1 MPDADQANTQAERE
15 VSAHTAPHQGFVLMQ
30 QLTIYIKET
39 DHVAHRPLYLKI
51 LELIKDN
58 NGAGATMLK
67 GVAGYSSSS
76 HAIQTAGFADIQHK
90 LPLVIVVVE
99 TASWIEAIL
108 PQLETLL
115 QSCGGLLTIQDLEA
129 HRYLHPNLAKK
140 KE

>member
-1 MPDADQANTQAERE
+1 MPDDDTTNMQAEQEIGAR
-15 VSAHTAPHQGFVLMQ
+15 TAPHQGFMLMQ

-39 DHVAHRPLYLKI
+39 DHVAHRPLYLKV
-51 LELIKDN
+51 LELIKEN

-99 TASWIEAIL
+99 TAAWIEAIL
-108 PQLETLL
+108 PQLEALL
-115 QSCGGLLTIQDLEA
+115 QSCGGLLTIQHLEA
-129 HRYLHPNLAKK
+129 HRYLHPNLPK